1 MEMKHEHRP
10 CEERADDTLYRIG
23 MFAAMNH
30 VTVKALRFYEEQGLL
45 MPALIHPET
54 GYRYYT
60 LAQMAVLHQ
69 ITALKQAGFTLE
81 EIAHINSG
89 ADEEAV
95 LLKKKSELVARI
107 AELTRQIA
115 VVDGYLSRQ
124 KTGLSAP
131 VLVKTIP
138 AATVAFMRFRL
149 ESYDGLFDRM
159 PEMGALMEKAGCVCA
174 LPEYCFTGYLE
185 PGYREGDI
193 LVEICESVVEA
204 KREIGGLRFKT
215 LPEIQAAC
223 IFHKGSYRTF
233 SQSYAIVLRYIEEN
247 GYELA
252 GEIRE
257 SYIDGVWNKD
267 DESQWLSEIQVP
279 VRRRGAQAHSMSK
292 EEGGLADGMI
302 AQRKGRESQKLH
314 NTL

>member
-1 MEMKHEHRP
+1 MEMKLEHKA
-10 CEERADDTLYRIG
+10 CENKTSDTLYKIG

-45 MPALIHPET
+45 RPALIHPET

-60 LAQMAVLHQ
+60 LSQMAVLHQ

-81 EIAHINSG
+81 EIAHIHAG
-89 ADEEAV
+89 TDEEAV
-95 LLKKKSELVARI
+95 LLKKKSELLAKI
-107 AELTRQIA
+107 ADLTKQIA
-115 VVDGYLSRQ
+115 VVDGYLS
-124 KTGLSAP
+124 KKKNSLSAP

-138 AATVAFMRFRL
+138 ETTVAYMRIRL

-159 PEMGALMEKAGCVCA
+159 PEMGALMEQAGCECA
-174 LPEYCFTGYLE
+174 LPEYCFTNYPE
-185 PGYREGDI
+185 PGYKDSDI

-204 KREIGGLRFKT
+204 KQETGGLRFKT

-223 IFHKGSYRTF
+223 VFHRGSYRTF
-233 SQSYAIVLRYIEEN
+233 SESYETVLRYIEEN
-247 GYELA
+247 GYEIA

-257 SYIDGVWNKD
+257 SYIDGIWNKE

-279 VRRRGAQAHSMSK
+279 VRRK
-292 EEGGLADGMI
+292 
-302 AQRKGRESQKLH
+302 
-314 NTL
+314 

>member
-1 MEMKHEHRP
+1 MEMKQEHKP
-10 CEERADDTLYRIG
+10 CEVKDSGTLYKIG

-30 VTVKALRFYEEQGLL
+30 VTVKTLRFYEEQGLL
-45 MPALIHPET
+45 LPALIQPEN

-60 LAQMAVLHQ
+60 LSQMAVLHQ
-69 ITALKQAGFTLE
+69 ITALKLAGFTLE

-95 LLKKKSELVARI
+95 LLKKKSELLAKI
-107 AELTRQIA
+107 SDLTKQIA
-115 VVDGYLSRQ
+115 VVDGYLSKK

-131 VLVKTIP
+131 VLIKTIP
-138 AATVAFMRFRL
+138 ETTVAFMRIRL
-149 ESYDGLFDRM
+149 ESYDCLFERM

-185 PGYREGDI
+185 PGYKDGDI

-204 KREIGGLRFKT
+204 KKETGGLQFKT

-223 IFHKGSYRTF
+223 IFNKGSYRPF
-233 SQSYAIVLRYIEEN
+233 SESYETVLRYIEEN
-247 GYELA
+247 GYKIA
-252 GEIRE
+252 GAIRE

-279 VRRRGAQAHSMSK
+279 VRKKAGDS
-292 EEGGLADGMI
+292 LP
-302 AQRKGRESQKLH
+302 QK
-314 NTL
+314 

>member
-1 MEMKHEHRP
+1 MEMKQEHRP
-10 CEERADDTLYRIG
+10 CEERTGDTLYKIG

-30 VTVKALRFYEEQGLL
+30 MTVKTLRFYEEQGLL

-60 LAQMAVLHQ
+60 LSQMAVLHQ
-69 ITALKQAGFTLE
+69 ISALKQAGFTLE
-81 EIAHINSG
+81 EIAHINAG

-95 LLKKKSELVARI
+95 LLKKKAELLAKI
-107 AELTRQIA
+107 ADLTRQIA
-115 VVDGYLSRQ
+115 VVDGYLSKK

-131 VLVKTIP
+131 VLIKTIP
-138 AATVAFMRFRL
+138 QTTVAFMRIRL

-159 PEMGALMEKAGCVCA
+159 PEMGTLMEKAGCECA
-174 LPEYCFTGYLE
+174 LPEYCFTAYPEAGYKDA
-185 PGYREGDI
+185 DI
-193 LVEICESVVEA
+193 LVDICESVVVA
-204 KREIGGLRFKT
+204 KKETGDLRFKT

-223 IFHKGSYRTF
+223 VFHKGPYRTF
-233 SQSYAIVLRYIEEN
+233 AESYETVLRYIEEN
-247 GYELA
+247 GYEIA

-279 VRRRGAQAHSMSK
+279 VRK
-292 EEGGLADGMI
+292 KTE
-302 AQRKGRESQKLH
+302 
-314 NTL
+314 

>member
-1 MEMKHEHRP
+1 MEMKQEHKP
-10 CEERADDTLYRIG
+10 CEEKASDTLYKIG

-60 LAQMAVLHQ
+60 LSQMAVLHQ
-69 ITALKQAGFTLE
+69 ITALKLAGFTLE

-95 LLKKKSELVARI
+95 LLKKKAELLAKI
-107 AELTRQIA
+107 ADLTRQIA
-115 VVDGYLSRQ
+115 VVDGYLSKK
-124 KTGLSAP
+124 KTDLSAP
-131 VLVKTIP
+131 VLIKTIP
-138 AATVAFMRFRL
+138 ETTVAYMRIRL
-149 ESYDGLFDRM
+149 ESYDSLFDRM
-159 PEMGALMEKAGCVCA
+159 PEMGVLMEKAGCKCA

-185 PGYREGDI
+185 PGYRDGDI
-193 LVEICESVVEA
+193 LVEICESVVAA
-204 KREIGGLRFKT
+204 KKETGELRFKT

-233 SQSYAIVLRYIEEN
+233 PESYEAVLRYIEEN
-247 GYELA
+247 GYEIA

-279 VRRRGAQAHSMSK
+279 VRRK
-292 EEGGLADGMI
+292 TE
-302 AQRKGRESQKLH
+302 
-314 NTL
+314 